1 MKRFFLWGWTLC
13 LAAVSCSRPA
23 KDLYTVGVLEIL
35 DSGTV
40 REVRRGLLQALSDG
54 GLRDGTNVRIEIRNG
69 QGNIPLVHRF
79 ARGFVDDGVDL
90 IVPTSTQSLQA
101 TLIATSSLP
110 VVFSSVANPYLAGAG
125 RSAAEHRPNVTGVC
139 STAPIREAL
148 AIVREVL
155 PRARRL
161 GTLWTPS
168 EMNSEY
174 YLELA
179 REASSALGFDIVPVP
194 VENPSDVLLAARVL
208 INKKVDAIY
217 QISDN
222 TTNAAFE
229 ALAKAADEN
238 GVPLFSGSLLAVRV
252 GAAAAVGWDFYAMGY
267 KSGQLVLRVKNG
279 ESPAAIPFESMS
291 DVRLALNR
299 QAASRQGVV
308 FPEAILKRAT
318 EILE

>member
-1 MKRFFLWGWTLC
+1 MKRLILWGGILG
-13 LAAVSCSRPA
+13 LLAVSCSRPA
-23 KDLYTVGVLEIL
+23 KALYTIGVLELL
-35 DSGTV
+35 DSGTA

-54 GLRDGTNVRIEIRNG
+54 GLRDGVNVRVVVRNG
-69 QGNIPLVHRF
+69 LGNIPLVHRY

-90 IVPTSTQSLQA
+90 LVPTSTQSLQA
-101 TLIATSSLP
+101 ALVAASGIP

-125 RSAAEHRPNVTGVC
+125 RSAAEHRPNVTGVS

-155 PRARRL
+155 PGARRL

-179 REASSALGFDIVPVP
+179 REASSAFGFDIVPVP
-194 VENPSDVLLAARVL
+194 VDNPSDVLLAARVL

-222 TTNAAFE
+222 TTNAVFE
-229 ALAKAADEN
+229 ALAKAADESA
-238 GVPLFSGSLLAVRV
+238 VPLFSGSLLGARA

-279 ESPAAIPFESMS
+279 ESPASIPIESMT
-291 DVRLALNR
+291 DVRIALNR
-299 QAASRQGVV
+299 PAASRQGVV
-308 FPEAILKRAT
+308 FPEAVLKRAN